1 MSEFL
6 AGLSVWAVVAAGAAL
21 IALVNLGFAV
31 AAELRFRKAA
41 KAAAAAAFSGEEE
54 EAAPGGGGS
63 TGAPRFGPLALAL
76 REGYVLKRAERGF
89 RGLPGPVPG
98 LPEAL
103 GYAELWAARALKRG
117 SPKAMARLLR
127 YAPGRGLFDCFVA
140 SLRAPKL
147 GEALLAWLDERA
159 DAFPLR
165 EIALSAPGRAFDGR
179 AAATLLAGRMDAVRE
194 LLGDQEWA
202 ARALALRV
210 LAHDAEP
217 RSVAAVKDSLAD
229 PHPLVRSLAAQAPFA
244 GDRLEFYTSLYGLF
258 ADDPAY
264 EVRKAAKARIMAD
277 FPDLY
282 APDPAR
288 LSAVGL
294 VHVLELLDPASAAD
308 EELAFKYLAEG
319 DDEQKL
325 AAAELLDRRGSL
337 RELVASAPA
346 GDRVEFE
353 RRLGLAL
360 AAARLQV
367 GGFLA
372 AAEAACA
379 DGPIELAA
387 RVLAEAGDRRLIA
400 GLAAL
405 AFSRMGAA
413 PYPAERLRSYRAALE
428 AVRARGDEAACAAL
442 AGELAA
448 RRKEPELMA
457 ALLGATDGG
466 QARCIF
472 ASLSGLF
479 MDPDFQL
486 RGELRA
492 ALMRQPRD
500 LVVPFA
506 LSFLRAERASTPR
519 ALRIDALVMA
529 GKLGLKAAL
538 QRSLE
543 ALPTLDP
550 EDIASL
556 APIIAGE
563 DPDAFK
569 AKARYILS
577 GVDAPSRAALIAA
590 IPAAGEKGFAADIKA
605 ALKDADPDVRVAAAR
620 TLAAMHEAKAL
631 SSGAMDLLRDPVKR
645 VRVASAAALAEL
657 GGAAVIAGLKQALA
671 DPNEED
677 EVKDSVILGLAKAS
691 DGPSLELLC
700 DELAA
705 LDADDEGRARFIVA
719 ALASRRAKKDLE
731 RIIERFKD
739 ATGSLKGRIS
749 KAMRAMGPEGE
760 QALVDILREDVASL
774 RPYAVEALESTGYVE
789 ARVREL
795 KHRDPAK
802 RMAAAQALDLVG
814 SVAAF
819 RGIVLAARDPHPE
832 VRVAVTKALERLA
845 GPEGKELLAELERDP
860 DAKVRRY
867 ALWAAERVKAKSM

>member
-6 AGLSVWAVVAAGAAL
+6 AGLGVWSVVAAGAAL

-31 AAELRFRKAA
+31 AAELRFRGAV
-41 KAAAAAAFSGEEE
+41 KAAAAALSVGEGEPE
-54 EAAPGGGGS
+54 PGGEAAE
-63 TGAPRFGPLALAL
+63 GATRFGPLSLAL
-76 REGYVLKRAERGF
+76 HEGYALKRAERGF
-89 RGLPGPVPG
+89 RGLPGPIPG

-127 YAPGRGLFDCFVA
+127 YAPGRGLFDCFA
-140 SLRAPKL
+140 AALRAPKL
-147 GEALLAWLDERA
+147 AQALLAWLDERA

-165 EIALSAPGRAFDGR
+165 DVALSAPGRAFDG
-179 AAATLLAGRMDAVRE
+179 AAAAALLAGRMDAVRE

-202 ARALALRV
+202 ARAFALRV
-210 LAHDAEP
+210 LSFDADP

-229 PHPLVRSLAAQAPFA
+229 PHPLVRSLAARAPYA

-258 ADDPAY
+258 TDDPAY

-282 APDPAR
+282 APDPAA

-294 VHVLELLDPASAAD
+294 VHVLELLDPASASD

-319 DDEQKL
+319 DDEQRL
-325 AAAELLDRRGSL
+325 AAAELLERRGSL
-337 RELVASAPA
+337 RELVVSAPA

-372 AAEAACA
+372 AAETA
-379 DGPIELAA
+379 DSDGAVELAA

-400 GLAAL
+400 PVAAR
-405 AFSRMGAA
+405 AFSRMGSA
-413 PYPAERLRSYRAALE
+413 PYPAERLRCYRAALE

-442 AGELAA
+442 ADELSA
-448 RRKEPELMA
+448 RRNDPELMA
-457 ALLGATDGG
+457 ALLGAADEG
-466 QARCIF
+466 QARCVF
-472 ASLSGLF
+472 ASLTGLF
-479 MDPDFQL
+479 MDPDFPL
-486 RGELRA
+486 RGELMA
-492 ALMRQPRD
+492 ALLRQPRD

-506 LSFLRAERASTPR
+506 LSFLRAERSTTPR
-519 ALRIDALVMA
+519 ALRIDALIMA

-538 QRSLE
+538 QRSIE

-563 DPDAFK
+563 DPEAFK

-620 TLAAMHEAKAL
+620 TLAAMNEAKAL
-631 SSGAMDLLRDPVKR
+631 SAGGLDLLRDPVKR

-657 GGAAVIAGLKQALA
+657 GGASVIEGLKQTLA

-677 EVKDSVILGLAKAS
+677 EVKDGVILGLAKAA
-691 DGPSLELLC
+691 DRLSLELLC

-705 LDADDEGRARFIVA
+705 LDADDEGRARFMVA
-719 ALASRRAKKDLE
+719 ALASRRAKKDLD

-739 ATGSLKGRIS
+739 ATGALKGRLS
-749 KAMRAMGPEGE
+749 KAMRGMGPEGE
-760 QALVDILREDVASL
+760 AALVEILREDVASL

-795 KHRDPAK
+795 KHRDPAT
-802 RMAAAQALDLVG
+802 RMAAAEALDLVG

-845 GPEGKELLAELERDP
+845 SPEGKTLLDELERDP

-867 ALWAAERVKAKSM
+867 ALWATERVKAKSL

>member
-1 MSEFL
+1 
-6 AGLSVWAVVAAGAAL
+6 
-21 IALVNLGFAV
+21 
-31 AAELRFRKAA
+31 
-41 KAAAAAAFSGEEE
+41 
-54 EAAPGGGGS
+54 
-63 TGAPRFGPLALAL
+63 
-76 REGYVLKRAERGF
+76 
-89 RGLPGPVPG
+89 
-98 LPEAL
+98 
-103 GYAELWAARALKRG
+103 
-117 SPKAMARLLR
+117 
-127 YAPGRGLFDCFVA
+127 
-140 SLRAPKL
+140 
-147 GEALLAWLDERA
+147 
-159 DAFPLR
+159 
-165 EIALSAPGRAFDGR
+165 
-179 AAATLLAGRMDAVRE
+179 MDAVRE

-202 ARALALRV
+202 ARALALRI
-210 LAHDAEP
+210 LAYDGDP

-244 GDRLEFYTSLYGLF
+244 GDRLEFYSSLYILF
-258 ADDPAY
+258 TDDPAY

-282 APDPAR
+282 VPDPGR

-325 AAAELLDRRGSL
+325 AAAELLDKRGSL
-337 RELVASAPA
+337 RELVATAPA

-372 AAEAACA
+372 GAEGSDA
-379 DGPIELAA
+379 DGPVELAA

-400 GLAAL
+400 GLAAR

-428 AVRARGDEAACAAL
+428 AVRARGDEAACEAL

-448 RRKEPELMA
+448 RRKDPELMA

-479 MDPDFQL
+479 MDPDFPL

-492 ALMRQPRD
+492 ALLRQPRD

-563 DPDAFK
+563 DPEAFK
-569 AKARYILS
+569 AKARYILA

-590 IPAAGEKGFAADIKA
+590 IPAAGEKGFTSDIKA

-620 TLAAMHEAKAL
+620 TLAAMNEAKAL
-631 SSGAMDLLRDPVKR
+631 SAGGMDLLRDPVRR

-657 GGAAVIAGLKQALA
+657 GGAAVIEGLKLALA

-677 EVKDSVILGLAKAS
+677 EVKDSVILGLAKAA

-700 DELAA
+700 DELAS

-719 ALASRRAKKDLE
+719 ALASRRSKKDLE

-739 ATGSLKGRIS
+739 ATGALKGRLS

-760 QALVDILREDVASL
+760 EALVNILREDVASL
-774 RPYAVEALESTGYVE
+774 RPYAVAALESTGYVE

-802 RMAAAQALDLVG
+802 RMAAAEALDLVG

-845 GPEGKELLAELERDP
+845 SPEGKELLAELERDP

-867 ALWAAERVKAKSM
+867 ALWATERVKAKSM